1 MVEFRFLRLHL
12 VFHSQTMKVARVRA
26 RKRCLVPNPSLLWLL
41 SRLNDRLGLRSFIV
55 SAREDDRAR
64 RYSFKEGDKYRECH
78 TVYLQHISEYIGRFI
93 NLQSNPSSASTSIM
107 DGPGLPIDSKH
118 PNFELP
124 VDSENKATELR
135 LLSIAKPHMRTFHLS
150 WVSFFACFVS
160 TFAAPPLLPVIRDD
174 LNLTAT
180 DIGNAGIASVSGA
193 VFARVAMGTACD
205 LVGPRLAS
213 ACLILLTAP
222 AVYFFSAASSPV
234 SFLLVR
240 FFTGFSLATFV
251 STQFWMSS
259 MFSASL
265 VGTANGIAAGWGN
278 LGGGATQLIMPLVYE
293 LIRKIGAT
301 EFTAWRIAFFIPAT
315 FQTLTA
321 LCVLIF
327 GQDLPDG
334 NYNTLQK
341 SGEKTK
347 DQFSHVLYHG
357 ITNYRGWILAM
368 TYGYCFG
375 VELTVDN
382 IIAEYFY
389 DKFDL
394 KLHTAGIIAAS
405 FGLANLFSRPAGGL
419 LSDFMARRFG
429 MRGRLW
435 SLWVVQTLGGVLC
448 LLLGRVAS
456 LGPSI
461 TVMLVFSVFVQAA
474 CGLTFGIVPFVSRR
488 QVIRLNI
495 RDDWSRRKCRCSFNS
510 INFLQ
515 RNQILKRNRYNSYGC
530 HDHMLHPPYML
541 DLLPTMGWDVLCGPS
556 KETTKEEDYYLSE
569 WNSKERENGLHLS
582 SSKFAENSRGERGRK
597 VDAT

>member
-1 MVEFRFLRLHL
+1 
-12 VFHSQTMKVARVRA
+12 
-26 RKRCLVPNPSLLWLL
+26 
-41 SRLNDRLGLRSFIV
+41 
-55 SAREDDRAR
+55 
-64 RYSFKEGDKYRECH
+64 
-78 TVYLQHISEYIGRFI
+78 
-93 NLQSNPSSASTSIM
+93 M
-107 DGPGLPIDSKH
+107 DGPGLPIDSHH

-259 MFSASL
+259 MFSASV

-321 LCVLIF
+321 FCVLIF

-389 DKFDL
+389 DRFNL

-448 LLLGRVAS
+448 ILLGRVAS

-488 QVIRLNI
+488 QVIIFPTQFYFHLNAFKSLGLI
-495 RDDWSRRKCRCSFNS
+495 SGMTGAGGNVGAVLTQLIFFKGT
-510 INFLQ
+510 
-515 RNQILKRNRYNSYGC
+515 RYSKETGITLMGVMIIC
-530 HDHMLHPPYML
+530 CA
-541 DLLPTMGWDVLCGPS
+541 LPICLIYFPQWGGMFCGPS

-582 SSKFAENSRGERGRK
+582 SLKFAENSRGERGRK
-597 VDAT
+597 VDTT

>member
-1 MVEFRFLRLHL
+1 
-12 VFHSQTMKVARVRA
+12 
-26 RKRCLVPNPSLLWLL
+26 
-41 SRLNDRLGLRSFIV
+41 
-55 SAREDDRAR
+55 
-64 RYSFKEGDKYRECH
+64 
-78 TVYLQHISEYIGRFI
+78 
-93 NLQSNPSSASTSIM
+93 M

-118 PNFELP
+118 PKFELP

-150 WVSFFACFVS
+150 WLSFFSCFVS
-160 TFAAPPLLPVIRDD
+160 TFAAPPLLPIIRDN
-174 LNLTAT
+174 LNLTATT

-222 AVYFFSAASSPV
+222 AVFFFSAASSPI
-234 SFLLVR
+234 SFLLLR

-259 MFSASL
+259 MFSASV

-334 NYNTLQK
+334 NYQTLQK

-347 DQFSHVLYHG
+347 DQFSHILYHG
-357 ITNYRGWILAM
+357 IKNYRGWILAL

-389 DKFDL
+389 DRFNL

-435 SLWVVQTLGGVLC
+435 SLWVVQTVGGVLC

-456 LGPSI
+456 LVSSV

-488 QVIRLNI
+488 SLGLISGMTGAGGNVGAVLTQLIFF
-495 RDDWSRRKCRCSFNS
+495 KGT
-510 INFLQ
+510 
-515 RNQILKRNRYNSYGC
+515 RYSKETGITLMGVMIIC
-530 HDHMLHPPYML
+530 CT
-541 DLLPTMGWDVLCGPS
+541 LPICLIYFPQWGGVFCGPS
-556 KETTKEEDYYLSE
+556 EETTTEEDYYLSE
-569 WNSKERENGLHLS
+569 WNSKEREDGFHQS
-582 SSKFAENSRGERGRK
+582 SVKFAENSRGERCRK
-597 VDAT
+597 VVAAT